1 MYGRKLTYVSIIYTC
16 TLKSKK
22 KHASHLSYGYTS
34 ISFWVQNIFLGENT
48 FLGSLYINI
57 HKTEHDPKTVVCL
70 EVSQKK
76 CESYVDLDLK
86 KINLSFAPAPAKS
99 SSVFLYIKSALLHRI
114 AEFMSASNST
124 IHNHKTH
131 SLASLGNVFLQ
142 IFLAQV
148 CCLMVAH
155 IIVIRGYKNGLMFW
169 DDP

>member
-1 MYGRKLTYVSIIYTC
+1 MQAIYRVD
-16 TLKSKK
+16 
-22 KHASHLSYGYTS
+22 TS

-48 FLGSLYINI
+48 FFGESI
-57 HKTEHDPKTVVCL
+57 HKYTQNRTRPEDCCL
-70 EVSQKK
+70 LRGFAKK
-76 CESYVDLDLK
+76 CESYIDLDPK

-131 SLASLGNVFLQ
+131 NLASLGNVFLQ

-148 CCLMVAH
+148 YCLMVAH
-155 IIVIRGYKNGLMFW
+155 IVVIRGYKNGLRFL
-169 DDP
+169 DDH